1 MKFREF
7 LGDRTGIVLLQMG
20 SAWACFVYLTALGVQ
35 PREVALLLITW
46 FGIFAAWTGFSFYRE
61 KKYFDQLMDTVRNME
76 KPWLVTEILS
86 PPDSWEG
93 KKYWEAMQISMKA
106 MEEQVFEA
114 GQKRREHQE
123 YVENWVHQVK
133 LPLTAAQLVCE
144 NDKKKDSRR
153 ILKSLEN
160 IDREIEQAL
169 YMSRMENTEQDYII
183 QKTRIQICVAQA
195 VAADQESFR
204 QRGVRIETK
213 GLETEACTDSKWLI
227 FMLRQVLSNSLKYME
242 DSPCIMIS
250 AWREENTVSLS
261 VEDNGCGIRESE
273 MGRIFSK
280 GFTGS
285 NGRKNRESTGM
296 GLYICR
302 KLCERLGMSIR
313 AESVWGEYTR
323 VVFEIPVSE
332 QVSVFP
338 HLTKV

>member
-1 MKFREF
+1 
-7 LGDRTGIVLLQMG
+7 
-20 SAWACFVYLTALGVQ
+20 
-35 PREVALLLITW
+35 
-46 FGIFAAWTGFSFYRE
+46 
-61 KKYFDQLMDTVRNME
+61 
-76 KPWLVTEILS
+76 
-86 PPDSWEG
+86 
-93 KKYWEAMQISMKA
+93 
-106 MEEQVFEA
+106 
-114 GQKRREHQE
+114 
-123 YVENWVHQVK
+123 
-133 LPLTAAQLVCE
+133 
-144 NDKKKDSRR
+144 
-153 ILKSLEN
+153 
-160 IDREIEQAL
+160 
-169 YMSRMENTEQDYII
+169 
-183 QKTRIQICVAQA
+183 
-195 VAADQESFR
+195 
-204 QRGVRIETK
+204 
-213 GLETEACTDSKWLI
+213 
-227 FMLRQVLSNSLKYME
+227 
-242 DSPCIMIS
+242 MIS

>member
-1 MKFREF
+1 
-7 LGDRTGIVLLQMG
+7 
-20 SAWACFVYLTALGVQ
+20 
-35 PREVALLLITW
+35 
-46 FGIFAAWTGFSFYRE
+46 
-61 KKYFDQLMDTVRNME
+61 
-76 KPWLVTEILS
+76 
-86 PPDSWEG
+86 
-93 KKYWEAMQISMKA
+93 
-106 MEEQVFEA
+106 
-114 GQKRREHQE
+114 
-123 YVENWVHQVK
+123 
-133 LPLTAAQLVCE
+133 
-144 NDKKKDSRR
+144 
-153 ILKSLEN
+153 
-160 IDREIEQAL
+160 
-169 YMSRMENTEQDYII
+169 MSRMENTEQDYII
-183 QKTRIQICVAQA
+183 QKTRINVCVAQA

-213 GLETEACTDSKWLI
+213 GLETEAYTDSKWLI

>member
-7 LGDRTGIVLLQMG
+7 LEDRTGIVLLQMG
-20 SAWACFVYLTALGVQ
+20 SAWACSVFLTALGVQ

-93 KKYWEAMQISMKA
+93 KKY
-106 MEEQVFEA
+106 
-114 GQKRREHQE
+114 GQKQREYQE

-169 YMSRMENTEQDYII
+169 YMSRMENTEHDYII
-183 QKTRIQICVAQA
+183 QKTQIQICVAQA

-302 KLCERLGMSIR
+302 KLCERLGMTIR

>member
-46 FGIFAAWTGFSFYRE
+46 FGIFAAWTGFSFYRQ
-61 KKYFDQLMDTVRNME
+61 KKYFDQLTDTVRNME

-114 GQKRREHQE
+114 GQKRREYQE

-169 YMSRMENTEQDYII
+169 YMSRMENTEQDY
-183 QKTRIQICVAQA
+183 
-195 VAADQESFR
+195 FR

-338 HLTKV
+338 HLTIV

>member
-7 LGDRTGIVLLQMG
+7 LEDRTGIMLLQLG
-20 SAWACFVYLTALGVQ
+20 AAWAFSVFLTALGVQ

-46 FGIFAAWTGFSFYRE
+46 FGIFAAWTGFSFYRK
-61 KKYFDQLMDTVRNME
+61 KKYFDQLMDTVKNLE
-76 KPWLVTEILS
+76 KPWLVTEILKA
-86 PPDSWEG
+86 PDSWEG

-114 GQKRREHQE
+114 GKKQKEYQE

-144 NDKKKDSRR
+144 NDKNKDSRR

-169 YMSRMENTEQDYII
+169 YMSRMENTAQDYMIR
-183 QKTRIQICVAQA
+183 KTRINECVAQA
-195 VAADQESFR
+195 VAADQESFC
-204 QRGVRIETK
+204 QRGVRIETE

-227 FMLRQVLSNSLKYME
+227 FMLRQVMSNSLKYME
-242 DSPCIMIS
+242 DSPCIKIS
-250 AWREENTVSLS
+250 AFRKENTVLLS

-273 MGRIFSK
+273 MGRIFNK

-302 KLCERLGMSIR
+302 KLCQRLGMTIR
-313 AESVWGEYTR
+313 AESVRGEYTR
-323 VVFEIPVSE
+323 ILFEIPVSE